1 MANTCEPP
9 KCSIGK
15 KSGGGSV
22 GLGVRSMNAEGE
34 VNAVEAVPCVYA
46 RLSAT
51 DAWVIRAAS
60 LMVWVFLLLCCPVLP
75 EDELSSCKHAQA

>member
-1 MANTCEPP
+1 MWRTPPLILPFESLQRTMANTCEPP

-15 KSGGGSV
+15 KSLRGGGVRVSV

-51 DAWVIRAAS
+51 DAWVI
-60 LMVWVFLLLCCPVLP
+60 
-75 EDELSSCKHAQA
+75 